1 MQNID
6 PETPPAATGPL
17 IREFRP
23 RRRRASPVQDR
34 LSFVLVTLLCLCLA
48 AASIAGP
55 ALHLF
60 MR

>member
-1 MQNID
+1 MHID
-6 PETPPAATGPL
+6 QDGPTPSTGPL

-23 RRRRASPVQDR
+23 HRRRHAPSPGWPTWAAVI
-34 LSFVLVTLLCLCLA
+34 VLCLCLA

-60 MR
+60 LH